1 MCQRSLVIEAAP
13 GGADYNI
20 AEAAHIVAE
29 KPGGPR
35 GATDRP
41 ADVDGIDNLVLL
53 CPSDH
58 RMIDKGDGRRVW
70 SRSKLL
76 QLKRDHESWTAVL
89 ARRPSPAWAGR
100 HAPRRPPGPGDVVV
114 VDGEPY
120 RLCAERAACRDVADH
135 AEGAYETAAHSGGS
149 GTWCQGHAYGEGR
162 TTEGHAWLR
171 RSEAPPGTGRLRA
184 ALADEAALLL
194 GLPSLP
200 GLPSLLGV
208 EMTAEAVTVVTAMR
222 SPATLG
228 DRLTRTRPIPGPD
241 ELALLAGV
249 LPHLGDA
256 LGALHDRG
264 LAHRALGPGTILMP
278 RPGTVLLRDLGL
290 ATTAPRA
297 GERDDRHH
305 APEQAAGTA
314 PPGRPADVHRL
325 ARILYELVTGHPAGR
340 RGRHVAPSVLNPDV
354 PAACDDLFRRALAA
368 DPARRPGVRAFASG
382 VRTAIEAPENT
393 LSFRRR
399 RN

>member
-13 GGADYNI
+13 NGADYNI

-29 KPGGPR
+29 QPGGPR

-41 ADVDGIDNLVLL
+41 ADIDGIDNLVLL

-58 RMIDKGDGRRVW
+58 RTIDKGDGPRLWPRR
-70 SRSKLL
+70 KLL

-89 ARRPSPAWAGR
+89 AERPSLPANSHHVR
-100 HAPRRPPGPGDVVV
+100 KRPPGPGDVIV

-120 RLCAERAACRDVADH
+120 RLCGEDAVRRDVADH
-135 AEGAYETAAHSGGS
+135 AEAAYETAGHPGGS
-149 GTWCQGHAYGEGR
+149 GIWYQGHAYGEGG
-162 TTEGHAWLR
+162 TQGHAWLR

-194 GLPSLP
+194 DLSFLP

-208 EMTAEAVTVVTAMR
+208 EMTVDAITVVTVMP
-222 SPATLG
+222 SPVTLH
-228 DRLTRTRPIPGPD
+228 DRLTRTRPIPSHD
-241 ELALLAGV
+241 ELTLLAGA
-249 LPHLGDA
+249 LQPLGDV
-256 LGALHDRG
+256 LGSLHDRG

-278 RPGTVLLRDLGL
+278 EPGTVLLRDLGL
-290 ATTAPRA
+290 ATASPRA

-305 APEQAAGTA
+305 APEQAAGAT
-314 PPGRPADVHRL
+314 PPGPPADVHRL
-325 ARILYELVTGHPAGR
+325 ARILYELITGRPAGR
-340 RGRHVAPSVLNPDV
+340 RGRHMAPSVLNPAV
-354 PAACDDLFRRALAA
+354 PAACDEVLQRALDA
-368 DPARRPGVRAFASG
+368 DPAPRPGVRAFAAAL
-382 VRTAIEAPENT
+382 RTAIEAPGYARP
-393 LSFRRR
+393 SRHR

>member
-13 GGADYNI
+13 GGTDDNI

-41 ADVDGIDNLVLL
+41 ADIDGIDNLVLL

-70 SRSKLL
+70 SRRKLL

-89 ARRPSPAWAGR
+89 AGRPPLPGTGR
-100 HAPRRPPGPGDVVV
+100 HVPKGPPGPGDVVV

-135 AEGAYETAAHSGGS
+135 TEGAYETAAHSGGS
-149 GTWCQGHAYGEGR
+149 GIWCQGHAYGEGS
-162 TTEGHAWLR
+162 TEGHAWLR
-171 RSEAPPGTGRLRA
+171 RSEAPLGADRLRA

-194 GLPSLP
+194 GLPFLP

-208 EMTAEAVTVVTAMR
+208 EMTAEAITVVTAMR
-222 SPATLG
+222 SLATLS
-228 DRLTRTRPIPGPD
+228 DRLTRTRPIPGRD

-278 RPGTVLLRDLGL
+278 QPGTVLLRDLGL
-290 ATTAPRA
+290 ATTAPRV

-305 APEQAAGTA
+305 APEQVAGTA

-325 ARILYELVTGHPAGR
+325 ARILYELITGRPAGR
-340 RGRHVAPSVLNPDV
+340 RARHVAPSALNPDV
-354 PAACDDLFRRALAA
+354 PAACNDLFHRALDA
-368 DPARRPGVRAFASG
+368 DPARRPGVRAFTSG
-382 VRTAIEAPENT
+382 LRTAIEAPENT
-393 LSFRRR
+393 LSSRRR